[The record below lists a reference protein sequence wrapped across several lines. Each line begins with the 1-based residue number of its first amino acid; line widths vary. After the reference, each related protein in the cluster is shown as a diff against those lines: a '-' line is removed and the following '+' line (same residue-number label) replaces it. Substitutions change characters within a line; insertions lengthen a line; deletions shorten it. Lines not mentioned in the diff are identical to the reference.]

1 MTSKKSNNQSQAT
14 IKTAKLQPEDRVKLI
29 DRPDL
34 LVVIP
39 KTHAAAVRYG
49 NATSWCTSVVKC
61 DYHFKLY
68 NQNGFLVYIIYYVID
83 DDNQRQERSKIALAV
98 KSINNSDIF
107 KIQGYTEKNGEIDK
121 GLLEK
126 IILTQE
132 IKEAIKAYH
141 AIWVKN
147 KYGFTIGSEI
157 VCKNLSSPLH
167 KIPVLLNGDYWA
179 LTVYINP
186 CDIRRCVVTSINEY
200 SIRADIKELKLRQPL
215 TQEIHNI
222 LLDHI
227 AAGKVNVNLK
237 HHYISKT

>member
-49 NATSWCTSVVKC
+49 NATSWCTSVVKHD
-61 DYHFKLY
+61 DYFKLY
-68 NQNGFLVYIIYYVID
+68 NQNGFLVYIIYYAID

-126 IILTQE
+126 IILFL
-132 IKEAIKAYH
+132 
-141 AIWVKN
+141 VKHLLN
-147 KYGFTIGSEI
+147 ISQCLLTIFIGL
-157 VCKNLSSPLH
+157 LSS
-167 KIPVLLNGDYWA
+167 
-179 LTVYINP
+179 
-186 CDIRRCVVTSINEY
+186 IRLC
-200 SIRADIKELKLRQPL
+200 
-215 TQEIHNI
+215 
-222 LLDHI
+222 
-227 AAGKVNVNLK
+227 
-237 HHYISKT
+237 